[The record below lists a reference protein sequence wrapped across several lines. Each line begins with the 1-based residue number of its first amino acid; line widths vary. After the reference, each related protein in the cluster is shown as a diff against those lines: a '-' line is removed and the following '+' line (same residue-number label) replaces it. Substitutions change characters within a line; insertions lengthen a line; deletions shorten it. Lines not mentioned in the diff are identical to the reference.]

1 MIRVRNIDIR
11 TNSGNT
17 PFLGYAKGADAR
29 EDLVGLIGTVAVHG
43 GRETYTQ
50 ANSRNL
56 SAALEVVMIFA
67 VRVHLQ
73 EA

>member
-1 MIRVRNIDIR
+1 M
-11 TNSGNT
+11 
-17 PFLGYAKGADAR
+17 GYAKGADAR